1 MKNLNLVLGLSL
13 LISPIVLEAQSYVIP
28 SNVQATDVVAG
39 EMILKY
45 KESYRNL
52 INTNIL
58 EISSLKPILNR
69 LEGATANKLFG
80 HINKPRKETNSS
92 GKKMIDLSLLVSLK
106 YNSNIDF
113 RELAMLLNKTG
124 LFEWVQPRYVH
135 KPMFT
140 PNDPQISQQYHHALI
155 KTFEAFDIEQGD
167 SSVYIGI
174 TDAGIQFDHQDL
186 GNVRFNSADP
196 VNGID
201 DDNNGYIDDYR
212 GWNTASNTN
221 DPTATLSPHGMFT
234 TGMSSATTNNGIGIS
249 GNAFRCKFVPVR
261 IDDANGFNFG
271 YEGIVYLS
279 DLGCKIINASWGN
292 TFPNP
297 FAEEVI
303 QYAINNND
311 ALIIAAAG
319 NSGLNENYYPASYEG
334 VMSVGATG
342 STDLAWSL
350 STYGPMLDIVAPGEL
365 VRSCWPFNGYDIS
378 SGTSFSAPL
387 VAGAAALVKSH
398 FPSYTAQQIAER
410 LRVTADTSIYTLPG
424 NSSRFHLLGSGRLNT
439 LRALNDPEMP
449 SVRFQ
454 NYQFS
459 SNGSSFIVAGDTMLV
474 SGDFFNYLSPTS
486 NLTVQ
491 LSTLNPSIEII
502 QGTVTAGSISTLQ
515 SVNNNATPFEIR
527 VLPNAPIN
535 ADVLFKLTYTDPATN
550 YSAFEY
556 ISVRVNKDYMDL
568 AINNLQT
575 TVTSRGSI
583 GYNADYATDGIGVS
597 YNNSGSQI
605 YASGFMVGSGGQ
617 VADNLYA
624 DVIPGY
630 DNDFVRVDAV
640 REIENSSFGDKEI
653 VSRFNTNAAGSQPL
667 TIRQRAYAS
676 TEGELS
682 NHVVME
688 YIVKNA
694 GNTVASDVFGGIFT
708 DWDIQNAASNVCTWD
723 PVRKMVYAYDASQTN
738 RYMAVKLLSWQDG
751 SAYCFN
757 SDGTGGSIQLYDGF
771 TNQEKFNVLS
781 GSATRN
787 NSNVGDVAA
796 FIGTWG
802 ETIAP
807 GDSAIYAFAILGGN
821 SLAEIEESAS
831 NAQAN
836 WNLNQLQVSLDVTA
850 ESCAENDGTIQLNV
864 LQPGTAQLLL
874 FNADGVELTG
884 QDIIEST
891 FNYAGMP
898 AGDYT
903 LGFDFFDGTSSTVDF
918 TIENTDPVVFVEITA
933 SAEILMLPDAMVDFT
948 VVTEGATE
956 YFWNFGDGNTSDQEN
971 PTHTYT
977 EAGTYTAICY
987 VSNDNCSDSL
997 SIVIEVGTTVSVLN
1011 QDDQLQVYPN
1021 PAQEYI
1027 QVKTPSR
1034 TTADQISVVDLSGRI
1049 VAQAKQANQIQVS
1062 DLANGTYFLKIESAG
1077 QLWTRK
1083 IQVIQ

>member
-1 MKNLNLVLGLSL
+1 MKNLNLLLCLSL
-13 LISPIVLEAQSYVIP
+13 LMSPMLSDAQSYTIP
-28 SNVQATDVVAG
+28 QAVQASDVVPG

-52 INTNIL
+52 INTDPS
-58 EISSLKPILNR
+58 EIAALKNVTNQLGVTSSKKI
-69 LEGATANKLFG
+69 FM

-92 GKKMIDLSLLVSLK
+92 GKKLADLSLILSLK
-106 YNSNIDF
+106 YQSDMDF
-113 RELAMLLNKTG
+113 REVAMLLNKTG

-155 KTFEAFDIEQGD
+155 KTFEAFDIEEGD

-186 GNVRFNSADP
+186 GNVRFNTDDP

-212 GWNTASNTN
+212 GWNTVSNTN

-249 GNAFRCKFVPVR
+249 GNAYRCKFVPVR

-271 YEGIVYLS
+271 YEGIVYLT
-279 DLGCKIINASWGN
+279 DLGCKIINASWGS
-292 TFPNP
+292 TFPSP

-303 QYAINNND
+303 QYAITNND

-350 STYGPMLDIVAPGEL
+350 TTYGPMLDIVAPGEL

-398 FPSYTAQQIAER
+398 FPNYTAQQIAER
-410 LRVTADTSIYTLPG
+410 LRVTADTSIYSLPG
-424 NSSRFHLLGSGRLNT
+424 NGNRYHLLGSGRLNT
-439 LRALNDPEMP
+439 LRALNDPEIP

-459 SNGSSFIVAGDTMLV
+459 SNGNPFIVAGDTMIV
-474 SGDFFNYLSPTS
+474 AGDFFNYLSPTN

-491 LSTLNPSIEII
+491 LSTENPAIEIL
-502 QGTVTAGSISTLQ
+502 QGNITAGSIATLQ
-515 SVNNNATPFEIR
+515 SVNNIATPFEIR

-535 ADVLFKLTYTDPATN
+535 ADVVFKLTYTDPATN

-568 AINNLQT
+568 AINNLHT

-583 GYNADYATDGIGVS
+583 GYNADYAADGLGIS
-597 YNNSGSQI
+597 FNNSGSQM
-605 YASGFMVGSGGQ
+605 YASGFMLGSGGQ
-617 VADNLYA
+617 VADNVYA
-624 DVIPGY
+624 EIIPGY
-630 DNDFVRVDAV
+630 DNNFTRIDAV
-640 REIENSSFGDKEI
+640 REIENPSAGEKEI
-653 VSRFNTNAAGSQPL
+653 VSKFSTNAAGAQPL
-667 TIRQRAYAS
+667 SVRQRAYAS
-676 TEGELS
+676 SEGELA
-682 NHVVME
+682 NHVVIE
-688 YIVKNA
+688 YTVKNI
-694 GNTVASDVFGGIFT
+694 GNAVASDVFGGIFT

-723 PVRKMVYAYDASQTN
+723 PIRKMVYAYDASQNN

-757 SDGTGGSIQLYDGF
+757 SDGAGGSIQLYDGF
-771 TNQEKFNVLS
+771 SNQEKFSVLS
-781 GSATRN
+781 GNSVRN
-787 NSNVGDVAA
+787 SSNAGDIAA
-796 FIGTWG
+796 SISTWG

-807 GDSAIYAFAILGGN
+807 GDSALYAFAILGGN
-821 SLAEIEESAS
+821 TLQELQESAS

-836 WNLNQLQVSLDVTA
+836 WNLNQMQLALQVNA
-850 ESCAENDGTIQLNV
+850 ESCAENDGSIELTV
-864 LQPGTAQLLL
+864 GQPGTAQLLL

-884 QDIIEST
+884 QDIIESS
-891 FNYAGMP
+891 FSYSGMP

-903 LGFDFFDGTSSTVDF
+903 LGFDFFDGTSAVENF
-918 TIENTDPVVFVEITA
+918 TIENADPVSITELTA
-933 SAEILMLPDAMVDFT
+933 SSEIVLLPDAIVDFSI
-948 VVTEGATE
+948 VSVGATD
-956 YFWNFGDGNTSDQEN
+956 FLWNFGDGNTSDLEN

-977 EAGTYTAICY
+977 EAGTYSAICY

-997 SIVIEVGTTVSVLN
+997 SIVIEVGTTVSVLQQN
-1011 QDDQLQVYPN
+1011 DLLQVYPN
-1021 PAQEYI
+1021 PAQEFLNVQI
-1027 QVKTPSR
+1027 PNQIN
-1034 TTADQISVVDLSGRI
+1034 AEQISIVDLSGRI
-1049 VAQAKQANQIQVS
+1049 VAQINHSNQIQVS
-1062 DLANGTYFLKIESAG
+1062 HLANGTYFLKIESVG
-1077 QLWTRK
+1077 QHWTKK
-1083 IQVIQ
+1083 IQVIR

>member
-52 INTNIL
+52 INTDIS
-58 EISSLKPILNR
+58 EIPSLKPILNR
-69 LEGATANKLFG
+69 LEGATAKKVFG
-80 HINKPRKETNSS
+80 HINKPRKETNNS
-92 GKKMIDLSLLVSLK
+92 GKKMVDLSLLISLK

-113 RELAMLLNKTG
+113 REVAMQLNKTG

-155 KTFEAFDIEQGD
+155 KTFEAFDIEEGD

-186 GNVRFNSADP
+186 GNVRFNIADP
-196 VNGID
+196 INGID

-212 GWNTASNTN
+212 GWNTVSNTN

-234 TGMSSATTNNGIGIS
+234 AGMSSATTNNGIGIS
-249 GNAFRCKFVPVR
+249 GNAYRCKFVPVR

-279 DLGCKIINASWGN
+279 DLGCKIINASWGS
-292 TFPNP
+292 TFPSP

-303 QYAINNND
+303 QYAITNND

-342 STDLAWSL
+342 SADLAWSL

-365 VRSCWPFNGYDIS
+365 LRSCSPFNGYDIS

-410 LRVTADTSIYTLPG
+410 LRVTSDTSIYTLPG
-424 NSSRFHLLGSGRLNT
+424 NENRYHLLGSGRLNT
-439 LRALNDPEMP
+439 LRALNDPEIP

-459 SNGSSFIVAGDTMLV
+459 SNGSSFIVAGDTMEV
-474 SGDFFNYLSPTS
+474 VGDFFNYLSPT
-486 NLTVQ
+486 NALAVQ
-491 LSTLNPSIEII
+491 ISTENPNI
-502 QGTVTAGSISTLQ
+502 QILQGGHNAGVINTLQ
-515 SVNNNATPFEIR
+515 SVSNTASPFEIV
-527 VLPNAPIN
+527 VLNSASIN
-535 ADVLFKLTYTDPATN
+535 EDVIFKLTYTDPATN

-583 GYNADYATDGIGVS
+583 GYNADYANEGIGVS
-597 YNNSGSQI
+597 YNNSGSQM

-624 DVIPGY
+624 AVIPGY

-653 VSRFNTNAAGSQPL
+653 VSRFSTNAAGVQPL
-667 TIRQRAYAS
+667 TIRQCAYAS

-688 YIVKNA
+688 YIVKNT
-694 GNTVASDVFGGIFT
+694 GNGVASDVFGGIFT

-723 PVRKMVYAYDASQTN
+723 PIRKMVYAYDASQTN

-781 GSATRN
+781 GNATRN

-821 SLAEIEESAS
+821 SLAEIEESAA

-836 WNLNQLQVSLDVTA
+836 WNLNQMQISLEVTA
-850 ESCAENDGTIQLNV
+850 ESCAENDGTLQLNV

-874 FNADGVELTG
+874 FNSDGVELTG
-884 QDIIEST
+884 QDIIESS

-903 LGFDFFDGTSSTVDF
+903 LGFDFFDGTSSNVDF
-918 TIENTDPVVFVEITA
+918 TIENSDPIVFVEIAA
-933 SAEILMLPDAMVDFT
+933 SAEIVLLPDATVDFII
-948 VVTEGATE
+948 VAEGATD
-956 YFWNFGDGNTSDQEN
+956 YLWNFGDGNTSDQAN

-987 VSNDNCSDSL
+987 ASNSNCTDSL
-997 SIVIEVGTTVSVLN
+997 SIVIEVGTTVSVLEQN
-1011 QDDQLQVYPN
+1011 EQLQVYPN
-1021 PAQEYI
+1021 PAQEYL
-1027 QVKTPSR
+1027 QVKTPN
-1034 TTADQISVVDLSGRI
+1034 AIAAELILVVDLSGRI
-1049 VAQAKQANQIQVS
+1049 VAQAKQSNQIQVS
-1062 DLANGTYFLKIESAG
+1062 HLANGTYFLKIESEG
-1077 QLWTRK
+1077 QHWTKK
-1083 IQVIQ
+1083 IQVIR